1 MWKSGSIFACSII
14 IIIVSWF
21 YNSHQK
27 ELVAFDHAKK
37 YVSQQYHQD
46 GPLINGGIRYDRGRG
61 NFAVIVENEST
72 NKKYYLEVKIRKD
85 SSLVSIIDE
94 TFTIEV
100 PHTPK

>member
-1 MWKSGSIFACSII
+1 MWKLGTIFACSTI

-21 YNSHQK
+21 YITHQK

-37 YVSQQYHQD
+37 YVSQQYHED
-46 GPLINGGIRYDRGRG
+46 GPLINAGIRYDRGRG
-61 NFAVIVENEST
+61 NFAVIVENGVI

-94 TFTIEV
+94 TSTIEV
-100 PHTPK
+100 PHTHK